1 MSLELS
7 NIDDKELY
15 DLIEK
20 ASLAEKLENDP
31 AWKMLREAGN
41 RIIDRAI
48 TEFALR
54 CKPTDIEHIILL
66 QTVIKKYK
74 FGLFDEVRALKVEA
88 DQAFIE
94 GKERGVIGDFFDSVK
109 SKIGI

>member
-1 MSLELS
+1 MATELS

-31 AWKMLREAGN
+31 AWKMLREAAN
-41 RIIDRAI
+41 RIVDRAT

-54 CKPTDIEHIILL
+54 TNPNDTEAIINL
-66 QTVIKKYK
+66 QVIIKKYK
-74 FGLFDEVRALKVEA
+74 YGLFDEVSILKAES
-88 DQAFIE
+88 DQAFSE
-94 GKERGVIGDFFDSVK
+94 AQDRGVIGDFFASVK
-109 SKIGI
+109 AKVGL